1 MLLII
6 VTNIHKK
13 NELWCDFFKNLCLVH
28 YIYTNTHTEKNRLF
42 LFYYLVMKYVVFVL
56 SFYQKSTI

>member
-6 VTNIHKK
+6 VTNIHEK

-28 YIYTNTHTEKNRLF
+28 YIYTDNHTEKNRLF
-42 LFYYLVMKYVVFVL
+42 F
-56 SFYQKSTI
+56 IIW

>member
-6 VTNIHKK
+6 VTNIHEK

-28 YIYTNTHTEKNRLF
+28 YIFADFNKTD
-42 LFYYLVMKYVVFVL
+42 VFSSRNIDLTGLETRIRGVIHML
-56 SFYQKSTI
+56 QPA